1 MTSSLTELRPPPTLP
16 SAPPTPPTR
25 TRSTPSRAGYWVAGI
40 LAVLGLTVAF
50 IWGTVGTINALD
62 RVDSFDRTAIPGA
75 MTVSMTDPG
84 TMVVYYES
92 PAELARYA
100 DPTANARN
108 ATRWNAAT
116 DATIV
121 VNYAANTPTWQQ
133 LRLQVTGPDG
143 AVVPVSTYRSTARY
157 DVAPGQLG
165 RAVAKFE
172 ATSVGQYRVSATRAT
187 EAGATL
193 AVGDN
198 VARDIAMTALG
209 AATLGLVTVLAAV
222 LLTVATYRARSR
234 TTG

>member
-16 SAPPTPPTR
+16 SAPSTPPTR
-25 TRSTPSRAGYWVAGI
+25 TRRTPSRAWYWVAGI
-40 LAVLGLTVAF
+40 VAVLGLTAAF
-50 IWGTVGTINALD
+50 VWGAVGTITALD

-75 MTVSMTDPG
+75 MTVSVTDPG
-84 TMVVYYES
+84 TMVVFYEG
-92 PAELARYA
+92 PAEFARYA
-100 DPTANARN
+100 DATANARN
-108 ATRWNAAT
+108 ATRWSAAT

-133 LRLQVTGPDG
+133 LRLTVTGPDG
-143 AVVPVSTYRSTARY
+143 AAVPISTYRSTARY
-157 DVAPGQLG
+157 DVTPGQLG

-172 ATSVGQYRVSATRAT
+172 ATTPGQYRVSATRAT

-198 VARDIAMTALG
+198 FARDIAMTTLG
-209 AATLGLVTVLAAV
+209 AAILGLVTVLAAV